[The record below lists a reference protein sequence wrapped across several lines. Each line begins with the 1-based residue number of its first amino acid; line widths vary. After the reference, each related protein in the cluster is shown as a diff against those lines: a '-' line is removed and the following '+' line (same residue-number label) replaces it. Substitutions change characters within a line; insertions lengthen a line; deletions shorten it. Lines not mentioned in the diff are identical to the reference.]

1 MGAGEPVDGEVTGP
15 ADPADPAGPAI
26 TVLGVGNAVM
36 GDDAAGLE
44 ILRLLKAR
52 FAGRGDDA
60 DHTDDA
66 RDAGVADGAH
76 RVDVDALVPLTS
88 ASSTPSTPSHVTT
101 ATATATDIAA
111 GPDGRIGDVAFV
123 EGGTSG
129 LELVGVVGEARKLLV
144 LDGLTGPGEPGDVVV
159 LEGDQVPRLLN
170 SKLSPHQVG
179 LLDLLA
185 TARLLGREP
194 ELVGVVGVVCASAEL
209 EVRLTPEVAAGVP
222 AAVAAAEDVLARW
235 AAD

>member
-15 ADPADPAGPAI
+15 ADAADPAGPAI

-60 DHTDDA
+60 DHTGDA
-66 RDAGVADGAH
+66 H
-76 RVDVDALVPLTS
+76 SVDVDALVPLTS

>member
-1 MGAGEPVDGEVTGP
+1 MGARQPVDREVSGSEQ
-15 ADPADPAGPAI
+15 GPAI

-44 ILRLLKAR
+44 ILRLLRAR
-52 FAGRGDDA
+52 FGGAGA
-60 DHTDDA
+60 A
-66 RDAGVADGAH
+66 P
-76 RVDVDALVPLTS
+76 VDVDALVPLAS
-88 ASSTPSTPSHVTT
+88 ASASPWVPAHEAVAT
-101 ATATATDIAA
+101 ATGTATDIAA
-111 GPDGRIGDVAFV
+111 GPGGRVGDIAFV

-144 LDGLTGPGEPGDVVV
+144 LDGLTGPGDPGDVVV
-159 LEGDQVPRLLN
+159 LEGDQVPRLLS

-194 ELVGVVGVVCASAEL
+194 EHVGVVGVVCASAEL
-209 EVRLTPEVAAGVP
+209 EVRLTPEVAAGLP
-222 AAVAAAEDVLARW
+222 AAVDAAAEVLERW
-235 AAD
+235 ASD

>member
-1 MGAGEPVDGEVTGP
+1 MGAGESLDGEVT
-15 ADPADPAGPAI
+15 GPAI

-52 FAGRGDDA
+52 FAGRGDA
-60 DHTDDA
+60 P
-66 RDAGVADGAH
+66 DAGDAAGAH

-88 ASSTPSTPSHVTT
+88 ASSAPSTPSHVTT

>member
-1 MGAGEPVDGEVTGP
+1 MGAREPVDGEVSELN
-15 ADPADPAGPAI
+15 GPAI

-52 FAGRGDDA
+52 VAGGSGDSPA
-60 DHTDDA
+60 P
-66 RDAGVADGAH
+66 
-76 RVDVDALVPLTS
+76 VDVDALVPLAS
-88 ASSTPSTPSHVTT
+88 ASASPSVPGGLGLYDAHVTP
-101 ATATATDIAA
+101 ASATATDIAA
-111 GPDGRIGDVAFV
+111 GPGGRIGDVAFV

-159 LEGDQVPRLLN
+159 LEGDLVPRLLS

-185 TARLLGREP
+185 TARLLGHEP
-194 ELVGVVGVVCASAEL
+194 EHVGVVGVVCSSAEL
-209 EVRLTPEVAAGVP
+209 EVRLTPEVAAGLP
-222 AAVAAAEDVLARW
+222 AAVDAAEEVLSRW
-235 AAD
+235 AAS

>member
-60 DHTDDA
+60 GGTGDA
-66 RDAGVADGAH
+66 RDAAGAH
-76 RVDVDALVPLTS
+76 SVDVDALVPLTS

-235 AAD
+235 ATD

>member
-1 MGAGEPVDGEVTGP
+1 MS
-15 ADPADPAGPAI
+15 GPAI

-52 FAGRGDDA
+52 YAGFGSYSD
-60 DHTDDA
+60 TDSA
-66 RDAGVADGAH
+66 PAPSA
-76 RVDVDALVPLTS
+76 VDVDSLVPLAS
-88 ASSTPSTPSHVTT
+88 ASATPGVPSHVTV

-159 LEGDQVPRLLN
+159 LEGDQVPRLLS

-185 TARLLGREP
+185 TARLLGHEP
-194 ELVGVVGVVCASAEL
+194 EHVGVVGVVCASAEL
-209 EVRLTPEVAAGVP
+209 EVRLTPEVAAGLP
-222 AAVAAAEDVLARW
+222 AAVDAAAEVLERW
-235 AAD
+235 ASG

>member
-15 ADPADPAGPAI
+15 VDPADPAGPAI

-60 DHTDDA
+60 DHTGDV
-66 RDAGVADGAH
+66 RDAAGAH
-76 RVDVDALVPLTS
+76 SVDVDALVPLTS

-235 AAD
+235 ATD

>member
-1 MGAGEPVDGEVTGP
+1 MGAGESVDGEVTGP

-60 DHTDDA
+60 DHTGDV
-66 RDAGVADGAH
+66 RDADGAH
-76 RVDVDALVPLTS
+76 SVDVDALVPLTS

-144 LDGLTGPGEPGDVVV
+144 LDGLTGPGDPGDVVV

>member
-52 FAGRGDDA
+52 FAGRGDAPD
-60 DHTDDA
+60 
-66 RDAGVADGAH
+66 ADGAH

-222 AAVAAAEDVLARW
+222 AAVAAAEDVLGRW